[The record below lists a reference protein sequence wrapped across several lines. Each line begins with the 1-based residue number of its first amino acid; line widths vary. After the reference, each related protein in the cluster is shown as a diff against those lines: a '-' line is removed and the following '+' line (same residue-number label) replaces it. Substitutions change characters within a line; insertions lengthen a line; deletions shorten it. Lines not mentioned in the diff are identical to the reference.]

1 MTQKQR
7 ILNLLRERGKQ
18 GVMVYE
24 IMTPRPTG
32 LGVAQYN
39 SRIKELREQGYNIV
53 NKTPGHFVLEDD
65 VLSEINKGYNMPMPP
80 NYNPYIIR
88 YRLEDNNDQLH
99 HKYLEITKWVA
110 AVIEQNKA
118 EELKDKYNE
127 ALMRIEALEKVL
139 GDRGVTL

>member
-1 MTQKQR
+1 
-7 ILNLLRERGKQ
+7 
-18 GVMVYE
+18 MVYE
-24 IMTPRPTG
+24 IMTPQPSG

-53 NKTPGHFVLEDD
+53 NKIPGHFVLEDD

-88 YRLEDNNDQLH
+88 YRLEDDNDMLH